1 MATRSKSAEKNTD
14 NGQEITIEDGFA
26 RLNELLKIMES
37 EDVGLEGSFDLYKH
51 GVELVKILNS
61 KLDDVEGKLT
71 EVEDNRI

>member
-1 MATRSKSAEKNTD
+1 MAARSKSAEKNTD
-14 NGQEITIEDGFA
+14 NSQEITIEEGFA
-26 RLNELLKIMES
+26 RLNELLKLMES
-37 EDVGLEGSFDLYKH
+37 EDVGLEGSFDLYKQ

>member
-14 NGQEITIEDGFA
+14 NGQEITIEEGFA

-37 EDVGLEGSFDLYKH
+37 EDVGLEGSFDLYKQ